1 MAISLT
7 VFRAQVDV
15 LLKADDG
22 ELSQLGRER
31 LIKAAVERYSHDT
44 PDEITTDVTGDSGK
58 YYAIGTSLTSF
69 VEGFSRIISIQYPA
83 PTIASDEAP
92 AYLEPED
99 WDDDYW
105 AVGIRYL
112 WLPNLA
118 PPNTEKLRI
127 RFTAP
132 FDWTA
137 SAVTEAVALVA
148 HGYAVGDYLYKE
160 ELTWIEATD
169 ARIATHIVT
178 VVTDDD
184 NYTRALL
191 EADPPVQDFFAVCNL
206 GAGYCAQ
213 AIADKYSR
221 TSDSTIS
228 ADSVDHLSRADQWSR
243 RSKELINLYEN
254 HMGLGGSEDGAS
266 VQGAGDF
273 VDWDTAP
280 SWPKGRRYLFHG
292 SESR

>member
-7 VFRAQVDV
+7 VFRAQVDG
-15 LLKADDG
+15 LLTADDN
-22 ELSQLGRER
+22 ELSQLRRER
-31 LIKAAVERYSHDT
+31 LIKAAIERYSHDA
-44 PDEITTDVTGDSGK
+44 PNEITTDVTGDGGK
-58 YYAIGTSLTSF
+58 YYPVATALTSF

-92 AYLEPED
+92 TYLEPDD

-105 AVGIRYL
+105 ASGTRYL

-118 PPNTEKLRI
+118 PPNTEALRI

-137 SAVTEAVALVA
+137 SSITTAVAQDA
-148 HGYAVGDYLYKE
+148 HGFSANDYVYLD
-160 ELTWIEATD
+160 TFWIEATD
-169 ARIATHIVT
+169 ARVATHQVSA
-178 VVTDDD
+178 VADVD
-184 NYTRALL
+184 NFTAALL

-206 GAGYCAQ
+206 AGGLCAQ

-254 HMGLGGSEDGAS
+254 HMGLGGPDDGAS
-266 VQGAGDF
+266 VQAAGDF

>member
-7 VFRAQVDV
+7 VFRAQVDG
-15 LLKADDG
+15 LLSADDD
-22 ELSQLGRER
+22 ELSQLRRER
-31 LIKAAVERYSHDT
+31 LIKAALERYSHDA
-44 PDEITTDVTGDSGK
+44 PDEITTDVTGDGGK

-69 VEGFSRIISIQYPA
+69 VEGFSRILTIQYPA
-83 PTIASDEAP
+83 PAVASDEAP
-92 AYLEPED
+92 TYLEPED

-105 AVGIRYL
+105 ASDVRYL

-118 PPNTEKLRI
+118 PPATEALRI

-132 FDWTA
+132 YAWSA
-137 SAVTEAVALVA
+137 SSVTEAVAKVA
-148 HGYAVGDYLYKE
+148 HGYVVDDYLYLE
-160 ELTWIEATD
+160 DFDWVEATD
-169 ARIATHIVT
+169 ARIATHIVAA
-178 VVTDDD
+178 VADVD

-191 EADPPVQDFFAVCNL
+191 EVDPPVQDFFAVCDL
-206 GAGYCAQ
+206 AGGLCAQ

-243 RSKELINLYEN
+243 RARELIALYEQ
-254 HMGLGGSEDGAS
+254 HLGLGDGEGVN
-266 VQGAGDF
+266 VQGAGEF

-280 SWPKGRRYLFHG
+280 SWPRGRRYLFHG